1 MASRSQTEQQTQA
14 QDIGELLADLAIK
27 IDRLKT
33 LYEQYFMGIEKM
45 EPQVARKEV
54 TRAMLLLQQQYIR
67 NTALRFKFNTMLQ
80 KWNIY
85 ITYWNRILREIENGT
100 YTRHLAKARRKA
112 EQQGRELPQEIALAA
127 AKKNLLQSGTFDAVE
142 DTSESGPRRFLDNE
156 TGAHNAYSGSA
167 DDEELE
173 QVWDRITG
181 ADPKR
186 RPPPTP
192 PPGTLAAMLPATLTG
207 RDKMLAELAAAK
219 AKAQADLE
227 ARRAAVPQPI
237 GKQDSGAT
245 PRLPPPPPVSQLN
258 RAGNSVPIAI
268 DKDKSGPIPRVALP
282 PPPPPP
288 AAMGQARAA
297 APPPRLPPPAPLAL
311 PKIPGMNEP
320 ELRALHQRYV
330 DAQKQSGAGAGVKY
344 ETLVNS
350 LAKQVPSVLKQPG
363 VKGVRFD
370 VSVMDGK
377 PILKAIPQK

>member
-1 MASRSQTEQQTQA
+1 VASRSQTDQQQ
-14 QDIGELLADLAIK
+14 QSVDIGELLAELAIK
-27 IDRLKT
+27 IERLKT

-112 EQQGRELPQEIALAA
+112 EQQGRELPQEMAAA
-127 AKKNLLQSGTFDAVE
+127 AKKLLRPGSGTFEAIE
-142 DTSESGPRRFLDNE
+142 DTSESAPRFLDNE
-156 TGAHNAYSGSA
+156 TGAQHAYSGSA
-167 DDEELE
+167 NDDELE
-173 QVWDRITG
+173 QVWDRLTG

-192 PPGTLAAMLPATLTG
+192 PPGTLASVLPAQLTG
-207 RDKMLAELAAAK
+207 RDKMLADLAAAK
-219 AKAQADLE
+219 AKALADLE
-227 ARRAAVPQPI
+227 ARKPRPPVPVVVA
-237 GKQDSGAT
+237 GRQDSGPTARSLPPPPLQNDRSVPIAIEQDKSGPIARST
-245 PRLPPPPPVSQLN
+245 LPPPPPPAGSPRAAGPPRLPPPPPLQ
-258 RAGNSVPIAI
+258 
-268 DKDKSGPIPRVALP
+268 
-282 PPPPPP
+282 
-288 AAMGQARAA
+288 
-297 APPPRLPPPAPLAL
+297 L

-330 DAQKQSGAGAGVKY
+330 DAQKQSGAQAGVKF

-350 LAKQVPSVLKQPG
+350 LAKQVPQVLKQPG

-370 VSVMDGK
+370 VSVQDGR
-377 PILKAIPQK
+377 PVLKAIPQK

>member
-1 MASRSQTEQQTQA
+1 MASRAQTEQQQQS

-112 EQQGRELPQEIALAA
+112 EQAGRELPQEIAAAA
-127 AKKNLLQSGTFDAVE
+127 AKKMSRQSGTFDAIE
-142 DTSESGPRRFLDNE
+142 DTSESAPRFLDNE
-156 TGAHNAYSGSA
+156 TGAQSAYLGSTNDA
-167 DDEELE
+167 ELE

-192 PPGTLAAMLPATLTG
+192 PPGTLAAILPAALTG

-219 AKAQADLE
+219 VKAQADLD
-227 ARRAAVPQPI
+227 ARRGSVPAPI
-237 GKQDSGAT
+237 GKQGSGPT
-245 PRLPPPPPVSQLN
+245 PSALPPPPPFAAN

-268 DKDKSGPIPRVALP
+268 DKDKSGPIPRAALP

-288 AAMGQARAA
+288 GQQRAA
-297 APPPRLPPPAPLAL
+297 AAPPRLPPPPPAQL

-370 VSVMDGK
+370 VSVQDGR
-377 PILKAIPQK
+377 PVLKAIPQK

>member
-1 MASRSQTEQQTQA
+1 MASRSQTDQQQQS
-14 QDIGELLADLAIK
+14 QDIGELLAELAIK
-27 IDRLKT
+27 IERLKT

-54 TRAMLLLQQQYIR
+54 TRAMLILQQQYIR

-85 ITYWNRILREIENGT
+85 LTYWNRILREIENGT

-112 EQQGRELPQEIALAA
+112 EQQGRELPQEIAAL
-127 AKKNLLQSGTFDAVE
+127 AKKLGRAAGGSFDAIEE
-142 DTSESGPRRFLDNE
+142 DTNESAPRFLDNE
-156 TGAHNAYSGSA
+156 TGAQTAYTGSD
-167 DDEELE
+167 DDEALE

-192 PPGTLAAMLPATLTG
+192 PPGTLAAIVPAPLTG

-219 AKAQADLE
+219 AKALADLE
-227 ARRAAVPQPI
+227 ARKPKPPVPI
-237 GKQDSGAT
+237 ATGKSADSGPV
-245 PRLPPPPPVSQLN
+245 PRALPPPPPFSD
-258 RAGNSVPIAI
+258 RSVPIAI
-268 DKDKSGPIPRVALP
+268 DKDRSGPITRAPLP
-282 PPPPPP
+282 PPPPPSFQP
-288 AAMGQARAA
+288 RAA
-297 APPPRLPPPAPLAL
+297 APPPAL
-311 PKIPGMNEP
+311 PKIPGMDER

-330 DAQKQSGAGAGVKY
+330 DAQRQSGAGAGVKY

-350 LAKQVPSVLKQPG
+350 LAKQVPSVLNKPG

-370 VSVMDGK
+370 VSVQDGR

>member
-1 MASRSQTEQQTQA
+1 
-14 QDIGELLADLAIK
+14 
-27 IDRLKT
+27 
-33 LYEQYFMGIEKM
+33 YEQYFMGIEKM

-282 PPPPPP
+282 PPPPP